1 MMKEVL
7 LCFKS
12 DIFISV
18 ASSHL
23 ERVKSIISK
32 KWISIIMG
40 TQYKTVILKN
50 TEKKKLDVKKSMK
63 S

>member
-12 DIFISV
+12 AIFISV

-23 ERVKSIISK
+23 ERVESIISK
-32 KWISIIMG
+32 EWISIIMG
-40 TQYKTVILKN
+40 AQYKTVILKN